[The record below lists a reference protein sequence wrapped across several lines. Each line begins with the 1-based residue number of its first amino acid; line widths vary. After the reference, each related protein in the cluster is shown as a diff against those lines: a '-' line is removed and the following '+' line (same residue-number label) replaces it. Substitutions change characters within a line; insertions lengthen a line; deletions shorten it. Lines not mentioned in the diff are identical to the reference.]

1 MLKASRVAHQR
12 SDLPRALVFLAIFS
26 VSVCA
31 CDRLSIPTEPT
42 VSVAPPASSLPP
54 LPPAPPPAYTV
65 SGVVTDGSSFGPNGG
80 LNTGSVTILDGAQA
94 GTSVPIFTGGSYTLR
109 NLPAGSVTL
118 EASSLG
124 YRTMR
129 RAVVVEGDLR
139 ADFSLPRTA
148 RTPQPS
154 LAGTWAG
161 TIGSG
166 AGLSAVEFSFVQ
178 TGAAI
183 SGRWRAPS
191 RGWSGTISGSI
202 DGERSVRG
210 RITVDSGCSASSDIG
225 FGLLEYNEQRLYL
238 GMRLFGSCGPGNDYS
253 IEVMRTCRLVN
264 DIFVSCG

>member
-1 MLKASRVAHQR
+1 MLQAARVAHQR
-12 SDLPRALVFLAIFS
+12 RDLPRALVFLTIFS

-42 VSVAPPASSLPP
+42 ASVAPPASSLPP

-139 ADFSLPRTA
+139 ADFSSAANGADATA
-148 RTPQPS
+148 VTGGHLGRHHWQRCR
-154 LAGTWAG
+154 
-161 TIGSG
+161 SG
-166 AGLSAVEFSFVQ
+166 
-178 TGAAI
+178 
-183 SGRWRAPS
+183 WR
-191 RGWSGTISGSI
+191 RVLI
-202 DGERSVRG
+202 RSNR
-210 RITVDSGCSASSDIG
+210 RSD
-225 FGLLEYNEQRLYL
+225 
-238 GMRLFGSCGPGNDYS
+238 
-253 IEVMRTCRLVN
+253 
-264 DIFVSCG
+264 